1 VYRNRST
8 LAVVAL
14 VFTFTAPF
22 AGHVSAERRTVDTQR
37 STMTVRVFKS
47 GLFRAF
53 ADNHVIQASLSEG
66 SVDDAST
73 AHVEFVLDA
82 HRMRVLDPGLSPK
95 DREDV
100 QTRMFSPDVLDVQ
113 RFGQIR
119 FHSTAVQRLEGD
131 RWLVHGDLELHGQ
144 IRSIAVSVARENGR
158 YKGSTTLRQSEFAIT
173 PISIAGGTVKVK
185 DEIAVDFDIVMADR

>member
-8 LAVVAL
+8 PAAVAL
-14 VFTFTAPF
+14 VFMLTASF
-22 AGHVSAERRTVDTQR
+22 AGHVSAERRTVDARR
-37 STMTVRVFKS
+37 STLTVRVFKS

-53 ADNHVIQASLSEG
+53 ADNHIIQAPLLEG
-66 SVDDAST
+66 SVDDAPT
-73 AHVEFVLDA
+73 AHVELVVDA

-100 QTRMFSPDVLDVQ
+100 QTRMFSPEVLDVP

-158 YKGSTTLRQSEFAIT
+158 YTGSTTLRQSDFAIT
-173 PISIAGGTVKVK
+173 PISIAGGAVKVK
-185 DEIAVDFDIVMADR
+185 DEIAVEFAIVMADR

>member
-1 VYRNRST
+1 
-8 LAVVAL
+8 
-14 VFTFTAPF
+14 
-22 AGHVSAERRTVDTQR
+22 
-37 STMTVRVFKS
+37 
-47 GLFRAF
+47 
-53 ADNHVIQASLSEG
+53 
-66 SVDDAST
+66 
-73 AHVEFVLDA
+73 
-82 HRMRVLDPGLSPK
+82 MRVLDPGLSPK

-185 DEIAVDFDIVMADR
+185 DEIAVDFDIVMAVADRASFRQPLAVAGKLLRDERHPCGWHGRRRRARRIVVRRSSSMPERRCVSARRERHAVVA

>member
-1 VYRNRST
+1 MYRHRST
-8 LAVVAL
+8 PAVLAL
-14 VFTFTAPF
+14 VFTCTAPF
-22 AGHVSAERRTVDTQR
+22 ADHMSAERRTVDTQR

-53 ADNHVIQASLSEG
+53 ADNHVIQAPLLEG
-66 SVDDAST
+66 SVDDAPT
-73 AHVEFVLDA
+73 AHVELVVDA
-82 HRMRVLDPGLSPK
+82 HRMRVLDPGVSAK

-100 QTRMFSPDVLDVQ
+100 QARMFSPDVLDVQ

-131 RWLVHGDLELHGQ
+131 RWLVHGDLALHGQ

-158 YKGSTTLRQSEFAIT
+158 YTGSTALRQSDFAIT
-173 PISIAGGTVKVK
+173 PISIAGGAVKVK
-185 DEIAVDFDIVMADR
+185 DEIAVEFAIVVADR